1 MRDGEQQTGVIL
13 SKDEKIR
20 IAEGLAEAGVHRIE
34 AGMPIVS
41 PSDNE
46 AIKEIVKRNLGPQ
59 IFSFARCMKEDVKRA
74 IDTGVN
80 GVVMEIPSSK
90 HMVELAYR
98 WPMEKAIETS
108 IEATKFAHDN
118 GLEVVFFP
126 IDFSRA
132 ELKWAI
138 DLIEKV
144 GQGRP
149 HGRAGAGRH
158 LRRLSPHA
166 MKYFVTQVQ
175 SRIKKR
181 LEAHFH
187 QDFGMG
193 VANTIMALS
202 LGVEVMHTT
211 VLGIGERSGNAPME
225 DVVMALKTMYGVD
238 VGIDTTKLTPLAN
251 LVQRL
256 TGVVVPTNKAIVGSG
271 LYQIESGI
279 IASWF
284 KNCGEKYATELFPI
298 RWSAVGQP
306 PAEVVMGKG
315 SGIDSVNMW
324 LQRRRHAGVGRGRHE
339 GAAGGQGL
347 FAEEQEDAHA
357 RPSSAIWRARRSGGR
372 SRRRSRAALSR
383 LRRTTAKPRAT
394 SPGFLFSLTLA
405 GRGLAPSK
413 PIPSSDTACRRMMR
427 PPTASAP
434 AKMRGTAW
442 RYRPQ
447 GAIMQRIAR
456 PVRVPWGYR
465 NQFKVA
471 PRNAAPI

>member
-1 MRDGEQQTGVIL
+1 ML
-13 SKDEKIR
+13 
-20 IAEGLAEAGVHRIE
+20 
-34 AGMPIVS
+34 
-41 PSDNE
+41 
-46 AIKEIVKRNLGPQ
+46 
-59 IFSFARCMKEDVKRA
+59 
-74 IDTGVN
+74 
-80 GVVMEIPSSK
+80 
-90 HMVELAYR
+90 ELAYR

-132 ELKWAI
+132 EMKWAL

-144 GQGRP
+144 GKEG
-149 HGRAGAGRH
+149 HMDALALVDTFGVV
-158 LRRLSPHA
+158 SPHA
-166 MKYFVTQVQ
+166 MKYFVQQVQ
-175 SRIKKR
+175 KRIKKR

-202 LGVEVMHTT
+202 EGVEVMHTT
-211 VLGIGERSGNAPME
+211 VLGVGERSGNAPME
-225 DVVMALKTMYGVD
+225 EIVMALKTMYGVD
-238 VGIDTTKLTPLAN
+238 VGIDTTKLTSLAN

-324 LQRRRHAGVGRGRHE
+324 LQHVGMQVSE
-339 GAAGGQGL
+339 
-347 FAEEQEDAHA
+347 EDALKIMAAVKMHSLKNKKMLSHA
-357 RPSSAIWRARRSGGR
+357 EFRDLAKSVIN
-372 SRRRSRAALSR
+372 RAA
-383 LRRTTAKPRAT
+383 A
-394 SPGFLFSLTLA
+394 
-405 GRGLAPSK
+405 
-413 PIPSSDTACRRMMR
+413 
-427 PPTASAP
+427 
-434 AKMRGTAW
+434 
-442 RYRPQ
+442 
-447 GAIMQRIAR
+447 
-456 PVRVPWGYR
+456 
-465 NQFKVA
+465 
-471 PRNAAPI
+471 

>member
-1 MRDGEQQTGVIL
+1 MSATPWKTNDWFVSEWNYAPEVTKEFKFAKNIKIHDVSLRDGEQQTGVIL

-20 IAEGLAEAGVHRIE
+20 IAEALAEAGVHRIE

-41 PSDNE
+41 PSDNA

-59 IFSFARCMKEDVKRA
+59 IFSFARCMKEDVQRA

-90 HMVELAYR
+90 HMVDLAYR

-108 IEATKFAHDN
+108 IEATSFAHKN

-144 GQGRP
+144 GKEG
-149 HGRAGAGRH
+149 HMDALALVDTFGV
-158 LRRLSPHA
+158 LSPHA
-166 MKYFVTQVQ
+166 MKYFVTEVQ
-175 SRIKKR
+175 KRIPKR

-225 DVVMALKTMYGVD
+225 EIVMALKTMYGVD

-256 TGVVVPTNKAIVGSG
+256 TGVAVPSNKAIVGSG

-284 KNCGEKYATELFPI
+284 KNCGEKNATELFPI

-324 LQRRRHAGVGRGRHE
+324 LKDVGMQVSE
-339 GAAGGQGL
+339 
-347 FAEEQEDAHA
+347 EDAMKVLQAVKLHSLKNKKMLTHA
-357 RPSSAIWRARRSGGR
+357 EFRDLARSVLGR
-372 SRRRSRAALSR
+372 TQVAAE
-383 LRRTTAKPRAT
+383 
-394 SPGFLFSLTLA
+394 
-405 GRGLAPSK
+405 
-413 PIPSSDTACRRMMR
+413 
-427 PPTASAP
+427 
-434 AKMRGTAW
+434 
-442 RYRPQ
+442 
-447 GAIMQRIAR
+447 
-456 PVRVPWGYR
+456 
-465 NQFKVA
+465 
-471 PRNAAPI
+471 

>member
-1 MRDGEQQTGVIL
+1 MANPTPWKTNDWFVSEWNYAPEVTKDFKFAKNIKIHDVTLRDGEQQTGIIL

-41 PSDNE
+41 PSDND
-46 AIKEIVKRNLGPQ
+46 AIKEIVKRDLGPQ

-74 IDTGVN
+74 VDTGVN
-80 GVVMEIPSSK
+80 GIVMEIPSSK
-90 HMVELAYR
+90 HMLELAYR
-98 WPMEKAIETS
+98 WPLEQAIETS
-108 IEATKFAHDN
+108 VEATKYAHDN

-132 ELKWAI
+132 EIKWAL

-144 GQGRP
+144 GKEG
-149 HGRAGAGRH
+149 HMDALALVDTFGVV
-158 LRRLSPHA
+158 SPHA
-166 MKYFVTQVQ
+166 MQYFVKQVQ
-175 SRIKKR
+175 SRISKR

-225 DVVMALKTMYGVD
+225 DVVMALKTMYGID
-238 VGIDTTKLTPLAN
+238 CGIDTTKLTPLAN

-256 TGVVVPTNKAIVGSG
+256 TGVAVPTNKAIVGSG

-284 KNCGEKYATELFPI
+284 KNCGEKNATELFPI

-306 PAEVVMGKG
+306 PAEIVMGKG
-315 SGIDSVNMW
+315 SGIDSVNQW
-324 LQRRRHAGVGRGRHE
+324 LRDVGMQVSE
-339 GAAGGQGL
+339 
-347 FAEEQEDAHA
+347 EDAMKVLQATKAHSLKNKKMLSHA
-357 RPSSAIWRARRSGGR
+357 EFRDLARSVLGR
-372 SRRRSRAALSR
+372 TQAQAAE
-383 LRRTTAKPRAT
+383 
-394 SPGFLFSLTLA
+394 
-405 GRGLAPSK
+405 
-413 PIPSSDTACRRMMR
+413 
-427 PPTASAP
+427 
-434 AKMRGTAW
+434 
-442 RYRPQ
+442 
-447 GAIMQRIAR
+447 
-456 PVRVPWGYR
+456 
-465 NQFKVA
+465 
-471 PRNAAPI
+471 